1 MLQDAGGCRKCCNQ
15 TCCKADAGG
24 RWVGHVTG
32 GLEKCCN
39 ETCRVDG
46 LRCNGGGAVAMTDGM
61 LQEEVDVAMAGGMM
75 QEVAMMDRLCC
86 NSGQDVAKRRWTQG
100 CNMDQ

>member
-1 MLQDAGGCRKCCNQ
+1 M
-15 TCCKADAGG
+15 
-24 RWVGHVTG
+24 TG

-61 LQEEVDVAMAGGMM
+61 LQEKVDAH
-75 QEVAMMDRLCC
+75 EKCC
-86 NSGQDVAKRRWTQG
+86 NGGRDDARG
-100 CNMDQ
+100 CNGGRTVLQ